1 MVKAFCFAF
10 SAHHKRASM
19 MAWNVINRRTKMV
32 ARASAARAAAH
43 GASPRDHTSAM
54 RTGYLQALMNPK
66 TGPLV
71 GIPTFIPIQTQRQR
85 VRAVASLSTTTGALT
100 VNVNPRRMVA
110 NDTGPVRACTQD
122 GATDAGWVGSAT
134 GYQAINNNAEHSG
147 ADFGDGSDL
156 KARVVALQV
165 TVKNVSSLN
174 NRNGMFYALQE
185 RHHHNL
191 AGKTSSDVSSDAHC
205 KIQSATDGDITLLY
219 RPVQPREVEE
229 WQVDAGS
236 YPGET
241 SNPTADDGPLDTFPG
256 FMAVYWK
263 GSTGVAQ
270 NFFVEVDAII
280 EYAGETKDLL
290 SSDPH
295 TGAPGATAAQPRD
308 IPIIV
313 SQVQQAEANPA
324 HHRSILSQ
332 IGRAIG
338 SAVNPLT
345 RRGRANLG
353 QVGRTAG
360 YLRAAYRAGGLP
372 GVGVAASYGIGR
384 AAGGAIRGAY
394 TRRPRSMARNYSPYR
409 RFM

>member
-1 MVKAFCFAF
+1 
-10 SAHHKRASM
+10 
-19 MAWNVINRRTKMV
+19 MV

-43 GASPRDHTSAM
+43 GASSRDHASAM

-85 VRAVASLSTTTGALT
+85 VRCVGSISTSTGSLSI
-100 VNVNPRRMVA
+100 NVNPRRVVA
-110 NDTGPVRACTQD
+110 NDSFPVRYLTQD
-122 GATDAGWVGSAT
+122 GGNDAEWANISGFLQT
-134 GYQAINNNAEHSG
+134 NAEHSQS
-147 ADFGDGSDL
+147 DFGDGSDL
-156 KARVVALQV
+156 KARVVALQI

-174 NRNGMFYALQE
+174 NRNGMFYAIQE

-191 AGKTSSDVSSDAHC
+191 ADKTSSDVASDAHC
-205 KIQSATDGDITLLY
+205 KIQSATDGDVSLLY
-219 RPVQPREVEE
+219 RPVQPREVED
-229 WQVDAGS
+229 WQHSAAG
-236 YPGET
+236 YPDET
-241 SNPTADDGPLDTFPG
+241 ALVNFPADGPQDQFPG
-256 FMAVYWK
+256 FMAVFWK
-263 GSTGVAQ
+263 GSAGLAQ

-295 TGAPGATAAQPRD
+295 SGAPGATAAQPRD

-324 HHRSILSQ
+324 HHRSIITQ
-332 IGRAIG
+332 IGRTLGRAF
-338 SAVNPLT
+338 NPLT
-345 RRGRANLG
+345 RPGRANLG
-353 QVGRTAG
+353 QVGRVGG

-394 TRRPRSMARNYSPYR
+394 NRRPRRTARNYSPYR
-409 RFM
+409 RLM

>member
-1 MVKAFCFAF
+1 
-10 SAHHKRASM
+10 
-19 MAWNVINRRTKMV
+19 MV

-43 GASPRDHTSAM
+43 GASSRDHASAM

-85 VRAVASLSTTTGALT
+85 VRAVGSVSTTTGDLT

-110 NDTGPVRACTQD
+110 NDSGAVRYRTAD
-122 GATDAGWVGSAT
+122 GGTDADWLASAV
-134 GYQAINNNAEHSG
+134 IENNAEHG
-147 ADFGDGSDL
+147 TADFGNGSDL

-191 AGKTSSDVSSDAHC
+191 AGRNSSSASSDAHC

-229 WQVDAGS
+229 WQLNASHYPDEGPPGFDIAIDA
-236 YPGET
+236 
-241 SNPTADDGPLDTFPG
+241 GPLDTWPG
-256 FMAVYWK
+256 FMGVWWK
-263 GSTGVAQ
+263 GSNGVAQ
-270 NFFVEVDAII
+270 NFFIEVDAII

-324 HHRSILSQ
+324 HHRSIIAQ
-332 IGRAIG
+332 IGRTLGRAF
-338 SAVNPLT
+338 NPLT
-345 RRGRANLG
+345 RPGRANLG
-353 QVGRTAG
+353 QVGRVGG

-394 TRRPRSMARNYSPYR
+394 NRRPRRTARNYSPYR
-409 RFM
+409 RLM